1 MVSLCSVHSVP
12 VRSFRAELLAIGTLN
27 MAGVHSSEGRGCV
40 CGGEPRLHR
49 VFRLRSPTEGEFT
62 DKNREEVN
70 QRTMVHSQELSVSL
84 TWLVACLDRQKRLF
98 MG

>member
-12 VRSFRAELLAIGTLN
+12 VRSFRAELLAVGTLN
-27 MAGVHSSEGRGCV
+27 MAGVHSSEGRGW
-40 CGGEPRLHR
+40 GGDQDPTR
-49 VFRLRSPTEGEFT
+49 VFRLRSPTEGEFP

>member
-12 VRSFRAELLAIGTLN
+12 VRSFRAELLAVGTLN
-27 MAGVHSSEGRGCV
+27 MAGVHSSEGRGER
-40 CGGEPRLHR
+40 GDQDSTR